1 MSTYKYATKTPEVAT
16 IENAVYTTN
25 TAKIETIENV
35 VYMTAG
41 DAILATQN
49 VAYGQVPPGSDECY
63 DYII

>member
-16 IENAVYTTN
+16 IENAVYTTK
-25 TAKIETIENV
+25 TETIENV